1 MYIGISMGIVD
12 CRKREESGLLI
23 RSALVGAEFVNYSGG
38 LTRSIAIF
46 HDAVVSGSFH
56 GDNVTCTRLM
66 VDLMSMI
73 LAVSMIFAVSM
84 VLAVFMILAMSMVLA
99 MSMILVMFLVLAM
112 FQVIV
117 VSRVVVMFTVAAM
130 SIVVGLGPKAKGEVS
145 DYIVQVRGGIYLLR
159 LDLEF
164 VFPMLSRKDRE
175 RSTEVLV
182 CSDVAQFSEP
192 TIIGC

>member
-73 LAVSMIFAVSM
+73 LAVSM
-84 VLAVFMILAMSMVLA
+84 VLAVFMILAMSM
-99 MSMILVMFLVLAM
+99 VLAM

-145 DYIVQVRGGIYLLR
+145 DYIVQV
-159 LDLEF
+159 
-164 VFPMLSRKDRE
+164 
-175 RSTEVLV
+175 
-182 CSDVAQFSEP
+182 
-192 TIIGC
+192 

>member
-73 LAVSMIFAVSM
+73 LAVSMVLAVFMILAVSMIFAVFMILAVSM
-84 VLAVFMILAMSMVLA
+84 VLAVFMILAMSM
-99 MSMILVMFLVLAM
+99 VLAM

-145 DYIVQVRGGIYLLR
+145 DYIVQV
-159 LDLEF
+159 
-164 VFPMLSRKDRE
+164 
-175 RSTEVLV
+175 
-182 CSDVAQFSEP
+182 
-192 TIIGC
+192 